1 MTVKIKKIVI
11 VYHSETSKSKLL
23 VNLLNIRGKKDV
35 LELMRQDILI
45 FTLIDS
51 IEFKK
56 ELKRDISII
65 SKI

>member
-45 FTLIDS
+45 FTLIDY
-51 IEFKK
+51 
-56 ELKRDISII
+56 LVN
-65 SKI
+65 SK